1 MECVQECCYEVPII
15 LCLTEVN
22 VCREGGGRRKYKLSL
37 EDFIMNFVP
46 SPLYH

>member
-22 VCREGGGRRKYKLSL
+22 VCREGEG
-37 EDFIMNFVP
+37 EAEVQTFIRGFHNKFRA
-46 SPLYH
+46 